1 MTPPTGLTRLT
12 AVRAGVHTTV
22 QDLGRAG
29 LARSGVPLAGALDPA
44 ALVSANRAVGNP
56 DDAAGLECVLRGPTL
71 LADREVWVCVVGA
84 GWTLGP
90 VRLTAGVPYAV
101 GPLPAG
107 LRCWVALSGG
117 VAIAPVLGS
126 RSTDTLSRLG
136 GQVLRDGDELPL
148 GAAGEAA
155 LATPRAAPALSPG
168 EVTLRVVDGPHAD
181 RLVQPLGEAV
191 FSVGPRS
198 DRTGL
203 RLQGDPLRSTGGDIA
218 TIGVLPGAVQL
229 LPDGRPIVL
238 LGNCQ
243 TTGGYP
249 VVGVV
254 CSADLR
260 VAAQLRPGR
269 VVRLASVGVAL
280 ARELAA
286 QAAL

>member
-1 MTPPTGLTRLT
+1 MTPLTWLT
-12 AVRAGVHTTV
+12 VLTAGVHTTV

-29 LARSGVPLAGALDPA
+29 FARSGVPVAGALDPV

-71 LADREVWVCVVGA
+71 VADGEVSVCVVGA

-90 VRLTAGVPYAV
+90 VRLTAGVPYPV
-101 GPLPAG
+101 GALPAG
-107 LRCWVALSGG
+107 LRCWVAVSGG
-117 VAIAPVLGS
+117 VAVAPVLGS

-136 GQVLRDGDELPL
+136 GLLVRDGDTLPL
-148 GAAGEAA
+148 GPAHAGAGG
-155 LATPRAAPALSPG
+155 TPRPAPALPPG
-168 EVTLRVVDGPHAD
+168 EVTLRVLDGPHAD
-181 RLVQPLGEAV
+181 RLVDPLDGAR
-191 FSVGPRS
+191 FSVSPRS

-218 TIGVLPGAVQL
+218 TIGVLPGVVQL
-229 LPDGRPIVL
+229 PPDGLPIVL

-260 VAAQLRPGR
+260 LAAQLRPGM
-269 VVRLASVGVAL
+269 VVRLAAVGVVL